1 MTMKNKQGFTLVEIT
16 IVVAIVGLLA
26 SLAILNISNAMET
39 GRKKTAMTE
48 LELLS
53 TGILQLAWDTGRW
66 PNQEWRD
73 EGASGVNEIW
83 SLVGSGLD
91 KNSVDGVYEG
101 WEGPYYEGS
110 YTDPWGKP
118 YFFDSDYYHEG
129 RTDRIVV
136 GSFGPNGVGRNIY
149 DSDNILVFLNE

>member
-1 MTMKNKQGFTLVEIT
+1 MKQKEAFTLVEIT
-16 IVVAIVGLLA
+16 IVVAIVGLLGA
-26 SLAILNISNAMET
+26 LAVLNMTKARRTS
-39 GRKKTAMTE
+39 RDKTAITE

-66 PNQEWRD
+66 PNMAWRD

-83 SLVGSGLD
+83 SFIGSGLE
-91 KNSVDGVYEG
+91 KNTTDGIYEG

-110 YTDPWGKP
+110 YTDPWGNP
-118 YFFDSDYYHEG
+118 YFFDSDYRYEG
-129 RTDRIVV
+129 RNDRIVV

-149 DSDNILVFLNE
+149 DEDNILVFLDD